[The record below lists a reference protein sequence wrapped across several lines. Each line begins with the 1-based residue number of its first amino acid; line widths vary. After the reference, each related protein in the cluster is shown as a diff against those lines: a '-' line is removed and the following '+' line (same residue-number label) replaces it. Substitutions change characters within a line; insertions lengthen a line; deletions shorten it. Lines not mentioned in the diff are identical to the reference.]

1 MKAILALEDGTI
13 FEGASIG
20 ATGTVTGEACFN
32 TAVMGYQE
40 ILTDP
45 TYRGQ
50 ILAMT
55 YSLIGNYGI
64 VPAPVALKALPEPWR
79 LGFFWRTG
87 SKNTQ
92 RILRR
97 QKSNAG

>member
-1 MKAILALEDGTI
+1 T
-13 FEGASIG
+13 
-20 ATGTVTGEACFN
+20 
-32 TAVMGYQE
+32 
-40 ILTDP
+40 
-45 TYRGQ
+45 
-50 ILAMT
+50 
-55 YSLIGNYGI
+55 
-64 VPAPVALKALPEPWR
+64 WR

>member
-1 MKAILALEDGTI
+1 
-13 FEGASIG
+13 
-20 ATGTVTGEACFN
+20 
-32 TAVMGYQE
+32 
-40 ILTDP
+40 
-45 TYRGQ
+45 
-50 ILAMT
+50 
-55 YSLIGNYGI
+55 
-64 VPAPVALKALPEPWR
+64 WR

>member
-1 MKAILALEDGTI
+1 
-13 FEGASIG
+13 
-20 ATGTVTGEACFN
+20 
-32 TAVMGYQE
+32 
-40 ILTDP
+40 
-45 TYRGQ
+45 
-50 ILAMT
+50 
-55 YSLIGNYGI
+55 
-64 VPAPVALKALPEPWR
+64 EPWR

>member
-1 MKAILALEDGTI
+1 
-13 FEGASIG
+13 
-20 ATGTVTGEACFN
+20 
-32 TAVMGYQE
+32 
-40 ILTDP
+40 
-45 TYRGQ
+45 
-50 ILAMT
+50 
-55 YSLIGNYGI
+55 
-64 VPAPVALKALPEPWR
+64 R